1 MLGKY
6 IVDLRAK
13 GYDVLFEESRS
24 EGAIKGSVTVSVVR
38 MNAIRSRYIS
48 KYDLAAINIPMD
60 DFLMQVIDKLV
71 KEVDDIFV
79 EPEPEKK
86 SVTEANEEP
95 VEDNVGANDGFN
107 KHYGGVDVIPEEAAV
122 EEEDNV

>member
-6 IVDLRAK
+6 IVELRAK
-13 GYDVLFEESRS
+13 GYDIRFEEPRS

-71 KEVDDIFV
+71 KEVDAIFV
-79 EPEPEKK
+79 EPEPEKE
-86 SVTEANEEP
+86 SVTEANEET
-95 VEDNVGANDGFN
+95 V
-107 KHYGGVDVIPEEAAV
+107 EEAAENDIPEKEDI
-122 EEEDNV
+122 EEEADE